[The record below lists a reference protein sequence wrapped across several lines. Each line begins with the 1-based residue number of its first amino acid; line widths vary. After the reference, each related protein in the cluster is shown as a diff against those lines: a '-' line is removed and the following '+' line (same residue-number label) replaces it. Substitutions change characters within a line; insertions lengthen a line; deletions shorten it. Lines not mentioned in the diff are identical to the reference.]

1 MSHRS
6 SAGYIESIG
15 SSRKKTKEDLQV
27 EQLIPSEIL
36 DYAGEEGIQRLL
48 KKYYEFMNM
57 KEFKYTENETFTDI
71 ILDGQVQL
79 RISDPNNEN
88 DEFFTDETGASSTLI
103 IDNDGTN
110 VTIPLSS
117 TNIVISNG
125 NELPGTLAESTSE
138 IGKTF
143 TVNGLSAYNGK
154 TATLTTPIV
163 NWIGPG
169 PSYTLNNI
177 EQAGDIDLN
186 EEKYLQLLQKEIAP
200 LIPRNITVDKR
211 TLYKRI
217 IDFYKVRGSSDS
229 IEIFFRLLF
238 NEEAEI
244 EKPYDKTLIPS
255 NGNWDSSINQFVS
268 RKGFVS
274 EESIRLHD
282 SYRYQKYSYLIKT
295 AKNLTDWKNV
305 FNRLVHPAGFIFFGE
320 ILILLNAIRSV
331 LGDDTRSTTL
341 RYTGNAL
348 YSSIDQADP
357 IEVSKVNATQDQE
370 GKIFQTLKVYDRV
383 NRLTLSSMPGT
394 TPGVIGAEDL
404 PLLVEMLAS
413 IFTPTAEAKIHKS
426 AVLSGSL
433 NALNQISD
441 IEIIDPGYGYASA
454 PTITITGDGSSG
466 AATATLDSEGRIDS
480 ITITNAGTGYTNVGV
495 AAAANNNATKIS
507 RIKFP
512 GVANKTYRRP
522 PQIVI
527 GAPTAV
533 DEDGNPAPTN
543 VQATAQFDLEAVGL
557 EIIKVTNTGSGYTSI
572 PTVTISAPLSGTT
585 AIGQAVINDDG
596 QVDGI
601 RLLNAGSGY
610 TRPPT
615 ITISGGGGS
624 GALAEAFLLPAEIDS
639 INITNVGFGYVS
651 DPRVTLGSNAVSER
665 RAKNIN
671 PILILLLNHLADASD
686 ADPNN
691 NYFNLKGNSYY
702 NSSKKFGLNQTI
714 ETVGNQIIQNSYID
728 DINRYNIS
736 SYITQE

>member
-1 MSHRS
+1 M
-6 SAGYIESIG
+6 
-15 SSRKKTKEDLQV
+15 
-27 EQLIPSEIL
+27 
-36 DYAGEEGIQRLL
+36 
-48 KKYYEFMNM
+48 
-57 KEFKYTENETFTDI
+57 
-71 ILDGQVQL
+71 
-79 RISDPNNEN
+79 
-88 DEFFTDETGASSTLI
+88 
-103 IDNDGTN
+103 
-110 VTIPLSS
+110 
-117 TNIVISNG
+117 
-125 NELPGTLAESTSE
+125 
-138 IGKTF
+138 
-143 TVNGLSAYNGK
+143 
-154 TATLTTPIV
+154 
-163 NWIGPG
+163 
-169 PSYTLNNI
+169 
-177 EQAGDIDLN
+177 
-186 EEKYLQLLQKEIAP
+186 
-200 LIPRNITVDKR
+200 
-211 TLYKRI
+211 
-217 IDFYKVRGSSDS
+217 
-229 IEIFFRLLF
+229 
-238 NEEAEI
+238 
-244 EKPYDKTLIPS
+244 
-255 NGNWDSSINQFVS
+255 
-268 RKGFVS
+268 
-274 EESIRLHD
+274 
-282 SYRYQKYSYLIKT
+282 
-295 AKNLTDWKNV
+295 
-305 FNRLVHPAGFIFFGE
+305 
-320 ILILLNAIRSV
+320 
-331 LGDDTRSTTL
+331 
-341 RYTGNAL
+341 
-348 YSSIDQADP
+348 
-357 IEVSKVNATQDQE
+357 
-370 GKIFQTLKVYDRV
+370 
-383 NRLTLSSMPGT
+383 
-394 TPGVIGAEDL
+394 
-404 PLLVEMLAS
+404 
-413 IFTPTAEAKIHKS
+413 
-426 AVLSGSL
+426 
-433 NALNQISD
+433 
-441 IEIIDPGYGYASA
+441 
-454 PTITITGDGSSG
+454 
-466 AATATLDSEGRIDS
+466 
-480 ITITNAGTGYTNVGV
+480 TNAGTGYTNVGV
-495 AAAANNNATKIS
+495 AAAANSNATKIS